1 MIAEIVTIGDELLI
15 GQVVNTNASF
25 IAKELGRI
33 GIDTRRIIT
42 IGDSFQDIH
51 SALAD
56 ALSRADVVIITG
68 GLGPTHDDI
77 TKKAVAD
84 FLDLGIE
91 FNEEAFENCKRIFK
105 HRGIAMPEMNR
116 SQGEVIEGSL
126 VFQNSRGTAP
136 GMLLSNLK
144 AFPNRYIVIMPGV
157 PAEMETMT
165 VSSLIPYLK
174 ERSDTF
180 IKHTTLLT
188 SGIGESPLAE
198 MIGDESL
205 FLGKISTLA
214 YLPQL
219 AGVKLRISSKGKDLI
234 EVENENSR
242 IVSHITQR
250 ISSFLVSSDDR
261 TLEEI
266 VCNLL
271 VEKNIRFAAAESC
284 TGGLLSHKITNIG
297 GASRYFVESYIVY
310 NNFSKKQALG
320 VRQETLDQFGA
331 VSEEVAKEMAK
342 GCLERAD
349 VDLAVSITGIA
360 GPGGGNEQ
368 KPVGTVWIGLA
379 TSNKLG
385 DECYAQKFTF
395 STDRIRNKELF
406 SNTALNMVRKHLIRF
421 D

>member
-1 MIAEIVTIGDELLI
+1 MIAEILTIGDELLI
-15 GQVVNTNASF
+15 GQVINTNASF

-33 GIDTRRIIT
+33 GIDTRRILT
-42 IGDSFQDIH
+42 IGDSQADIS
-51 SALAD
+51 SALAES
-56 ALSRADVVIITG
+56 LERVDVIVITG

-77 TKKAVAD
+77 TKKTVAD
-84 FLDLGIE
+84 FLGLGIE

-105 HRGIAMPEMNR
+105 HRGIAMPDMNR

-136 GMLLSNLK
+136 GMLLTNLK
-144 AFPNRYIVIMPGV
+144 NYPNRYIVIMPGV

-165 VSSLIPYLK
+165 FSSLIPYLK
-174 ERSDTF
+174 ERSDSF

-198 MIGDESL
+198 LIGNEAL
-205 FLGKISTLA
+205 FLGNISSLA

-219 AGVKLRISSKGKDLI
+219 AGVKLRISSKGKNLA
-234 EVENENSR
+234 EVESENAR
-242 IVSHITQR
+242 IVSHISIKVEQY
-250 ISSFLVSSDDR
+250 LVASDEVS
-261 TLEEI
+261 LEEI
-266 VCNLL
+266 VCKLL
-271 VEKNIRFAAAESC
+271 LDKKLRFAAAESC
-284 TGGLLSHKITNIG
+284 TGGLLSHKITNIS
-297 GASRYFVESYIVY
+297 GASNYFVESYIVY

-320 VRQETLDQFGA
+320 VKQETLDKFGA

-349 VDLAVSITGIA
+349 VDIAVSITGIA
-360 GPGGGNEQ
+360 GPEGGNEQ

-379 TSNKLG
+379 TSQKLG
-385 DECYAQKFTF
+385 SDCYAQKFTY

-406 SNTALNMVRKHLIRF
+406 SNTALNMVRKQLIRF
-421 D
+421 